1 MSRLFLL
8 FALLLL
14 AVLIYRM
21 VRRNKGRIRSVK
33 RQIIAR
39 NMTKCDYCGL
49 HVPEQEVLKYKGRN
63 YCSEQHKV
71 LDQSQH

>member
-1 MSRLFLL
+1 MSRLFLI

-14 AVLIYRM
+14 AALVYRGI
-21 VRRNKGRIRSVK
+21 RKRKDRIDPGK
-33 RQIIAR
+33 KQIAFK

-63 YCSEQHKV
+63 YCSEEHKL
-71 LDQSQH
+71 LDQP